1 MKTIT
6 SMALTI
12 SISVTFSNF
21 LGKPEAQRTLPRNK
35 ISEYTNLP
43 FCFGYHSLIKKY
55 QIAALLPF
63 NVCLEETS
71 LTLNFK
77 VVLFCYFYSY
87 VNNCLE

>member
-43 FCFGYHSLIKKY
+43 FCFGYLLTQLEPRNI
-55 QIAALLPF
+55 IAAHLPF
-63 NVCLEETS
+63 DVCLEET
-71 LTLNFK
+71 LTT
-77 VVLFCYFYSY
+77 
-87 VNNCLE
+87 

>member
-43 FCFGYHSLIKKY
+43 FCFGYSLIKKY

-63 NVCLEETS
+63 NVSLEETS